1 MKTSLTI
8 SVLVAVLLH
17 FQTSIASAQ
26 GKPPGAGGA
35 RGGHGG
41 HGGGKSA
48 IFTALDAN
56 RDGAIDAAELA
67 NASVALKKLDTNG
80 DGKIAEDE
88 AAPAGGPGM
97 AAGATGPAGGG
108 RPGMRGRGAAPAA
121 DANNPAKATT
131 PAPAGA
137 AGGGKGRH
145 GRPAAPADTTE
156 TVNTLMSFD
165 KNGDGKLSRAEVPE
179 RMQGLFDRCD
189 KNTDGFLTGDEIKA
203 AADEQSKTAGAAAPA
218 GKGRRPSAK

>member
-8 SVLVAVLLH
+8 SILVAVLVH
-17 FQTSIASAQ
+17 FQTSIAFAQ

-41 HGGGKSA
+41 GKSA
-48 IFTALDAN
+48 LFTALDAN
-56 RDGAIDAAELA
+56 GDGAIDAAELA
-67 NASVALKKLDTNG
+67 NASVALKKLDKNG

-97 AAGATGPAGGG
+97 AAGGAGAAGGG

-121 DANNPAKATT
+121 PAPAADANNPA
-131 PAPAGA
+131 P

-145 GRPAAPADTTE
+145 GRPASPADTTE

-165 KNGDGKLSRAEVPE
+165 KNADGKLSRDEVPE

-189 KNTDGFLTGDEIKA
+189 KNKDGFLTGDELKA
-203 AADEQSKTAGAAAPA
+203 AADEQSKTAGAPAPA
-218 GKGRRPSAK
+218 GKGRRPAAK